1 MRSKVVSLAVEMQAG
16 LPLNGTVKGGMI
28 VHASSGTSS
37 LVGCFRGILDG
48 ILFLCSVTKAGVF
61 VGGTDRY
68 VTADTPGFFFSGGVR
83 TGVEVPG
90 PSNQFAFYL
99 EGDLLYTFNPVTVEQ
114 DAQVVWRSG
123 DVTGAL
129 RAGVRFFL

>member
-1 MRSKVVSLAVEMQAG
+1 VSLAVEAQGG
-16 LPLNGTVKGGMI
+16 LPIHGTAEGGMN
-28 VHASSGTSS
+28 VHASSGTGAV
-37 LVGCFRGILDG
+37 VGCFHGILDG

-61 VGGTDRY
+61 VGGTERY
-68 VTADTPGFFFSGGVR
+68 VTADTPGFFFSGGGR
-83 TGVEVPG
+83 AGVEVPG

-99 EGDLLYTFNPVTVEQ
+99 EGDLLYTFTPVTVEQ
-114 DAQVVWRSG
+114 NNQVVWRSG